1 MHTLVR
7 RYIKTAIAF
16 LVIGLLL
23 GGWMI
28 VERELGGGGVHPHLV
43 SAHTHILLIGFV
55 MFMILGVGQWIFPRP
70 AAGDTRYRPLAA
82 ESAYWILLLT
92 TSARSVAEVARDWSD
107 EMVVRWVIV
116 VAAIGQ
122 IVGFVVYFVVMWSRI
137 RPLGSQIREGRGERF

>member
-23 GGWMI
+23 GAWMI
-28 VERELGGGGVHPHLV
+28 VQRELGGGGVHPHLV

-70 AAGDTRYRPLAA
+70 AAGDTRYRPALA

-92 TSARSVAEVARDWSD
+92 TSARSVAEVVRDWSD
-107 EMVVRWVIV
+107 V
-116 VAAIGQ
+116 
-122 IVGFVVYFVVMWSRI
+122 
-137 RPLGSQIREGRGERF
+137 